1 MSGERWG
8 DPIGTCVATADV
20 PCLLERGHA
29 GPHRNCAQTWADPM
43 TAPLP
48 TPDEVEGMRERHVRE
63 VVAVHESG
71 PEAWCPTC
79 QVHWPCDAARLLA
92 LVDSQRVRTQHLEN
106 VFAQQDDRLDAVL
119 AALPAREWVLAAEA
133 SSGSYAE
140 HFVRLAGR
148 VRRAAEGVTP

>member
-1 MSGERWG
+1 
-8 DPIGTCVATADV
+8 
-20 PCLLERGHA
+20 
-29 GPHRNCAQTWADPM
+29 M

-48 TPDEVEGMRERHVRE
+48 TPADVEGMREWHVRE

-79 QVHWPCDAARLLA
+79 QVHWPCTPARLLA
-92 LVDSQRVRTQHLEN
+92 LVDSLTEQHEYEYLR
-106 VFAQQDDRLDAVL
+106 ATSRAARLDAVL

-140 HFVRLAGR
+140 HFVRLAAL
-148 VRRAAEGVTP
+148 VRRAAEGETP